1 VKIAADTN
9 LMLRMLLN
17 DDPRQSR
24 AATIAVNDAALVVV
38 TLPTLC
44 EIAWVLR
51 SRYRL
56 SRSEIARFM
65 KVVIGIEKIVVDT
78 AAVQAGL
85 ATLDAGGDFAD
96 GVIAHEGRRL
106 GAEVFVTFDKSAAV
120 LLERSGFKSLA
131 LA

>member
-1 VKIAADTN
+1 MKIAADTN
-9 LMLRMLLN
+9 LILRMLLN
-17 DDPRQSR
+17 DDPRQSQ
-24 AATIAVNDAALVVV
+24 AATVAVNDATLVVV

-56 SRSEIARFM
+56 SRSDIARFLN
-65 KVVIGIEKIVVDT
+65 IIIAIEKIVVDT

-85 ATLDAGGDFAD
+85 STLDAGGDFAD

-106 GAEVFVTFDKSAAV
+106 GAEVFATFDRDAAAR
-120 LLERSGFKSLA
+120 LERNGFKALA